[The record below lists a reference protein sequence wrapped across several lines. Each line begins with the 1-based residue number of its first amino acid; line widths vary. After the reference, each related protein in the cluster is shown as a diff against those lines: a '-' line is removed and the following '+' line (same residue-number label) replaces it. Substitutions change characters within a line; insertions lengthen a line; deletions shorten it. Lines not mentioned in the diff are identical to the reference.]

1 MNKLKRVKPDIQRM
15 KNHFERTT
23 FKKLK
28 KYGKVEYEDRPLSYI
43 INRIYNPDFSLSW
56 LCNGIYQLS
65 IIETKGY
72 FSPEDRQ
79 KQKLI
84 KEQYPDLD
92 IRILFLAD
100 NKINRRSK
108 TRYSDWCQQQGIAYA
123 IREIPKDWFT
133 KADSIIEARQTKDA
147 QYST

>member
-1 MNKLKRVKPDIQRM
+1 MSNPR
-15 KNHFERTT
+15 NHFERTT

-28 KYGKVEYEDRPLSYI
+28 KYGKVEYETHPLDYVI
-43 INRIYNPDFSLSW
+43 RRTYNPDFILSW
-56 LCNGIYQLS
+56 LCSGIYQTTFV
-65 IIETKGY
+65 ETKGY

-92 IRILFLAD
+92 LRILFLAD

-123 IREIPKDWFT
+123 IREIPQDWFT
-133 KADSIIEARQTKDA
+133 KHDSVIEGRQAKDA

>member
-1 MNKLKRVKPDIQRM
+1 MNKL

-28 KYGKVEYEDRPLSYI
+28 KYGKVDYEGQTLSYVLVR
-43 INRIYNPDFSLSW
+43 NYLPDFRLSW
-56 LCNGIYQLS
+56 LCSGIYQTTFV
-65 IIETKGY
+65 ETKGY

-92 IRILFLAD
+92 LRILFLAD

-123 IREIPKDWFT
+123 IREIPQDWFT
-133 KADSIIEARQTKDA
+133 KHDSVIEGRQAKDA